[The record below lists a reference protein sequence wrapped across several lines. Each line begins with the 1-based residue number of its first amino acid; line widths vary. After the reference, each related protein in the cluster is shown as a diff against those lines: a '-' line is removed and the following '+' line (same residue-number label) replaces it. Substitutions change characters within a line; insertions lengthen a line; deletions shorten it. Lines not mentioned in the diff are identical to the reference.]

1 MYNKIK
7 SYSFIISDLRS
18 KRIKL
23 ETSVE
28 SLIKNASVDKAKVS
42 EQMNQIKSSVALMK
56 TGLTTKIN
64 HFAVSK
70 LLGHLY
76 GPFQKDNQ

>member
-1 MYNKIK
+1 MFNTIK
-7 SYSFIISDLRS
+7 SYSFIISDPRR

-28 SLIKNASVDKAKVS
+28 TLIENASVDKTEVS

-64 HFAVSK
+64 HLAVS
-70 LLGHLY
+70 
-76 GPFQKDNQ
+76 